1 MIVKTGLCICRA
13 DEQRELFL
21 QSSLLK
27 LNEVVFILRICL
39 GNDFLKLEKLLVKTG
54 ELILSGGNIHTGQ
67 QIDQRNRRG
76 IGIKENRI
84 LRNTGQYNI
93 SKLRSCSCK
102 FIGEAENLY
111 ILFVVKMPGQINGQ
125 LDVRE
130 IGKENQEI
138 IRTHLCHIVEE
149 RRNIVSL
156 SIEVMQEYP
165 APQYS

>member
-1 MIVKTGLCICRA
+1 MVIAKTGLCICSA
-13 DEQRELFL
+13 DEQRELCL

-27 LNEVVFILRICL
+27 LNDVVFILRICL

-54 ELILSGGNIHTGQ
+54 ELILPGGNIHTGQ
-67 QIDQRNRRG
+67 KIDQRNRRG

-84 LRNTGQYNI
+84 LCNTGQYNI

-102 FIGEAENLY
+102 LIGEAENLY
-111 ILFVVKMPGQINGQ
+111 ILLAVKMPGEINGQ

-138 IRTHLCHIVEE
+138 IRTHLRHIVEE
-149 RRNIVSL
+149 CRNIL
-156 SIEVMQEYP
+156 PPNIRDIH
-165 APQYS
+165 A